1 MQLLKRALA
10 IALALLTVAL
20 SLVGCSG
27 QTKQEQRV
35 VGTCAGYEIKY
46 EELRYLTLTYKD
58 IFENAYGQGIWDDPA
73 TAEQYRE
80 ELEQTVFRL
89 LLNNYAVLAAG
100 DYYLPKKNAIED
112 DAIQEAVDQMIDEM
126 IAEYDSKK
134 AFREDLKQMY
144 ATESL
149 LRFTSGVNQVQ
160 NELMYALSRDHQLI
174 HSDVDQF
181 YDWLQEEGKVNY
193 VYVQH
198 VFIENDPGED
208 PEENRALAEQV
219 RLDLLTGTKTIEQL
233 VGSATNED
241 TQNVAPYFVVRG
253 VYKPVIEE
261 AVFALAFAGDVSYVA
276 ASDSGFYVFVRMDF
290 NEATLLARINTL
302 LSEYQAAKT
311 EAVVEEFKEDLII
324 EWNEYGK
331 SLDLLAIT

>member
-1 MQLLKRALA
+1 MQLFKRAA
-10 IALALLTVAL
+10 ALALALFTVAL
-20 SLVGCSG
+20 TLVGCSG
-27 QTKQEQRV
+27 KTKQEQRV
-35 VGTCAGYEIKY
+35 IGTCAGYEIKY

-58 IFENAYGQGIWDDPA
+58 IFEDAYGEGIWEDPA
-73 TAEQYRE
+73 TAEQYRD

-112 DAIQEAVDQMIDEM
+112 DAIQDAVDTMIEEM

-134 AFREDLKQMY
+134 DFRRDLEQMH

-149 LRFTSGVNQVQ
+149 IRFTSGVNQVQ
-160 NELMYALSRDHQLI
+160 NELMYALSRDHRLI
-174 HSDVDQF
+174 HSDADEF

-219 RLDLLTGTKTIEQL
+219 RMDLLSGAKTIEQL

-241 TQNVAPYFVVRG
+241 TQNVAPYFVVRD
-253 VYKPVIEE
+253 VYKPAIEE
-261 AVFALAFAGDVSYVA
+261 AVFPLAFVGDVSYVA
-276 ASDSGFYVFVRMDF
+276 ESESGYYVFVRMACD
-290 NEATLLARINTL
+290 EAILLAKINTL

-311 EAVVEEFKEDLII
+311 DAVVEEFKKDLTI

-331 SLDLLAIT
+331 SLDLLEIE